1 MRTRRYPSDT
11 TDAEWALI
19 EPLLPVPACRTVTG
33 GRPEA
38 HPRRKIVDAIRYL
51 VDNGIKWRAMP
62 SDFPPWR
69 TVFGF
74 FDRWAR
80 AGVVERI
87 RDALRTRLRVDA
99 GKVPDQVTVIVD
111 SQSVKAAET
120 VSKATRGYDAGKKIN
135 GRKRHIAV
143 DTRGLPVTVL
153 VTPADISDRDAARVL
168 LWRLRAVH
176 PQLTLVWGDGA
187 YSGSLID
194 WARKY
199 LSLTVKTVKR
209 PPGQVGFK
217 VLPRRWVVER
227 TLSWLTRARRNVR
240 DYERLPEHSEAH
252 LNWAAITL
260 MTRRLARQRPLT
272 APVTADAARAA

>member
-1 MRTRRYPSDT
+1 MRERRYPSDT

-19 EPLLPVPACRTVTG
+19 EPLLPVPACRTAMG

-38 HPRRKIVDAIRYL
+38 HPRRDVVDAIRYV
-51 VDNGIKWRAMP
+51 VDNGAKWRALP

-74 FDRWAR
+74 FDRWAK

-99 GKVPDQVTVIVD
+99 GKIPNQVTVIVD

-143 DTRGLPVTVL
+143 DSLGLLVTVV
-153 VTPADISDRDAARVL
+153 VTAADVSERDAARVL
-168 LWRLRAVH
+168 LWRLRKIH

-194 WARKY
+194 WAR
-199 LSLTVKTVKR
+199 T
-209 PPGQVGFK
+209 
-217 VLPRRWVVER
+217 
-227 TLSWLTRARRNVR
+227 
-240 DYERLPEHSEAH
+240 
-252 LNWAAITL
+252 
-260 MTRRLARQRPLT
+260 
-272 APVTADAARAA
+272 